1 MDGCKNALLM
11 NVKRFYELRGFL
23 RLTAILI
30 YEVML
35 GKFISQSNYKY
46 NEFSENLYI
55 FGKP

>member
-46 NEFSENLYI
+46 NEFSENL
-55 FGKP
+55 